1 MRRTASW
8 LLLSSTLPA
17 ATALTPEQEA
27 QVRQIGAELRC
38 PTCTGLPITESGDAL
53 SVQMRREVREQV
65 KAGRSQREID
75 EWMVSRYGRAVLL
88 KPPKQG
94 LNLVLWGMPFLALG
108 AGVVHFWCTLHFR
121 QTRRGPH
128 TATDPYLAQVRQA
141 TRPSESGDR

>member
-128 TATDPYLAQVRQA
+128 TATDP
-141 TRPSESGDR
+141 